1 MQLLSARGG
10 CRIAAREEVRMMA
23 DEVEIGRVKDFFAHI
38 GVAGIDL
45 TGPLKIGDRIRIR
58 GHTTDLE
65 EVVTSIQIEHESVE
79 EAKAGDKI
87 GVKVAERVRDGDHV
101 YRVVGD

>member
-1 MQLLSARGG
+1 
-10 CRIAAREEVRMMA
+10 MA
-23 DEVEIGRVKDFFAHI
+23 EEVEIGMVNDYFAKI

-45 TGPLKIGDRIRIR
+45 TGPLKVGDRIRIK

-65 EVVTSIQIEHESVE
+65 EVVESIQIEHESVP

-87 GVKVAERVRDGDHV
+87 GLKVGDRCRGGDHV
-101 YRVVGD
+101 YRVVS